1 MSDHSDHGWF
11 REQVF
16 VNLRRPVLI
25 SYDGGILTVIMIN
38 TAWEHKKAE
47 DSVTRPLFPQHACG
61 IRLDLFSMGKLH
73 QFVILSTRVINH
85 AKKNYEF

>member
-38 TAWEHKKAE
+38 TAWEHKKQRTVLLAFVP
-47 DSVTRPLFPQHACG
+47 STCLWNK
-61 IRLDLFSMGKLH
+61 IRFIFNGKIAPICH
-73 QFVILSTRVINH
+73 FVNKGDKSC
-85 AKKNYEF
+85 KKNYEF

>member
-1 MSDHSDHGWF
+1 MFPMGCVSPWKRPRHGHGDASSWELKRKREGGFMSDHSDHGWF

-38 TAWEHKKAE
+38 TAWEH
-47 DSVTRPLFPQHACG
+47 
-61 IRLDLFSMGKLH
+61 
-73 QFVILSTRVINH
+73 
-85 AKKNYEF
+85 